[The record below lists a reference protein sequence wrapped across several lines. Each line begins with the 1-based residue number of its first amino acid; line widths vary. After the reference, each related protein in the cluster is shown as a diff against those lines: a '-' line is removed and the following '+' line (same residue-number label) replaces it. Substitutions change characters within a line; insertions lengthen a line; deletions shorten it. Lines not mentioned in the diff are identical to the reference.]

1 MEASVSASN
10 PSRSA
15 GTAATQPS
23 GADAILT
30 ERHGEHVLIIR
41 MHRPHRRNAFDGA
54 TARALEAVIDAY
66 EDDDQLRCAILTGSD
81 IVFSSGQDLIAA
93 AQQDMGATQR
103 RGGFGIMR
111 QPPTKPIIAAVEGHA
126 LAGGL
131 ELCLACDLIVSSRT
145 ATMGIP
151 EAARSLVAIG
161 GGCFRLPK
169 RIPYHLAMELAIT
182 GKAWPATR
190 FAELGLVNKLTEPG
204 QALAGALELA
214 QEVLAAGP
222 LAVRASKQIV
232 QHAYDWNEPDAWSK
246 QMDYA
251 KPVTASEDLQEGLRA
266 FAEKRP
272 AVWKGR

>member
-1 MEASVSASN
+1 VSANNASE
-10 PSRSA
+10 SA
-15 GTAATQPS
+15 RTTAAHPS

-30 ERHGEHVLIIR
+30 ERHGDHILIIR
-41 MHRPHRRNAFDGA
+41 MHRPHRRNAFDRA
-54 TARALEAVIDAY
+54 TAHALEAVIDAY

-81 IVFSSGQDLIAA
+81 IVFSAGQDLIAA
-93 AQQDMGATQR
+93 AHGDMGATQR
-103 RGGFGIMR
+103 RGGFGIMA
-111 QPPTKPIIAAVEGHA
+111 QPPAKPIIAAVEGHA

-145 ATMGIP
+145 ATMGLP

-204 QALAGALELA
+204 QALAGALVLA

-232 QHAYDWNEPDAWSK
+232 RHAYDWAEPGAWSN
-246 QMDYA
+246 QMEYA
-251 KPVTASEDLQEGLRA
+251 APVMASGDLQEGLRA